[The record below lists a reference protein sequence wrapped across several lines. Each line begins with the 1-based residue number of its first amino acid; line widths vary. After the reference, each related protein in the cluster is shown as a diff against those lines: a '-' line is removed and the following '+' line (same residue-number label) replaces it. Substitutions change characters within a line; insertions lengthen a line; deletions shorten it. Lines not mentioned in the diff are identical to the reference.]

1 MSGNNFFETLLGFL
15 ILALSI
21 FLLGYSYIRTSEGKL
36 DGYTINARFSRVDG
50 MSAGADVKISGV
62 KVGQIQS
69 LDLDPQTYLAIA
81 TIKLKNSIKI
91 PKDSSAEI
99 VGEGLLGSK
108 YLSLNLGNSDV
119 VLKAGETIKNT
130 QGSITIESLISKYL
144 FSKEAK

>member
-1 MSGNNFFETLLGFL
+1 MSGNNFFEALLGFL

-36 DGYTINARFSRVDG
+36 DGYTINAKFSRVDG
-50 MSAGADVKISGV
+50 MSTGADVKISGV

-81 TIKLKNSIKI
+81 TIKLKNSIKV

-130 QGSITIESLISKYL
+130 QGSITVESLISKYL